1 MSLLYAKFYCVHN
14 LIVCSMC
21 AHCYCVQFLSLCVAV
36 STQFLLRTVG
46 NCVQFLSLCVAV
58 STLFLLRTVG
68 NCVQI
73 LSLCVA
79 VSTLFYYAQ
88 LATVC
93 NCFNVCFALQANL
106 RPRSGKTAIGKRIW
120 RRGPLLKETISRV
133 PGVQILQRPVSGIFS
148 VPTESQS
155 GRHGHFPKS
164 SLIA

>member
-58 STLFLLRTVG
+58 STHFLLRTVG
-68 NCVQI
+68 DCVQ
-73 LSLCVA
+73 LLQCVLC
-79 VSTLFYYAQ
+79 
-88 LATVC
+88 
-93 NCFNVCFALQANL
+93 
-106 RPRSGKTAIGKRIW
+106 PRSGKTAIGKRIW